1 MLSLLLKYRERPTLG
16 SLRWWKVWAKRC
28 ATAPP
33 LLASILRLSKL
44 RRKGA
49 SIDMPVF
56 ISPSVWNGKIANL
69 KIGRGSFVGRVE
81 MHLHDRICVGNNVVI
96 NDGVRLLTASHMV
109 DDVDFRLV
117 TGPIVIGDYAW
128 IAIGA
133 ILLPGV
139 SVGAGAVVGAGA
151 LITKDVPDYGI
162 AVGNPARIL
171 GKSRSSGL
179 RYNPLQSLAT
189 FEAWLGKNGMPE
201 HLIHNSI
208 TG

>member
-1 MLSLLLKYRERPTLG
+1 MLSLLLKYRERPAFG
-16 SLRWWKVWAKRC
+16 SPRWWKVWAKRC
-28 ATAPP
+28 ATAPH
-33 LLASILRLSKL
+33 LLASVLRLSKL

-49 SIDMPVF
+49 CIEMPVF
-56 ISPSVWNGKIANL
+56 ISPSVWNGKFTNL
-69 KIGRGSFVGRVE
+69 KIGKGSFVGRVE
-81 MHLHDRICVGNNVVI
+81 MHLHDRVCIGRNVII
-96 NDGVRLLTASHMV
+96 NDGARLLTASHMV
-109 DDVDFRLV
+109 DDIDFRMV

-171 GKSRSSGL
+171 EKSRPSGL
-179 RYNPLQSLAT
+179 RYSPLQSLAT
-189 FEAWLGKNGMPE
+189 FEAWLGKDGMPE
-201 HLIHNSI
+201 HLIHDLI
-208 TG
+208 IG